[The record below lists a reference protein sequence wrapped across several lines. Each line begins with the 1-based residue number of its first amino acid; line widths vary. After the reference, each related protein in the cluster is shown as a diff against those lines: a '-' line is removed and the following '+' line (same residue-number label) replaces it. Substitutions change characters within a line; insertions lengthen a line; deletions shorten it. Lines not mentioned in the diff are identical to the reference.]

1 MIQSYNI
8 SSEAGTN
15 VLLNFAKSQQMKA
28 KDNFFLF
35 RISPVKSYYRNSM
48 IFYGR
53 KGETETKCLRI
64 VYADMKKALAR
75 NS

>member
-28 KDNFFLF
+28 KDNFLLSSFAF
-35 RISPVKSYYRNSM
+35 SPVKS
-48 IFYGR
+48 
-53 KGETETKCLRI
+53 
-64 VYADMKKALAR
+64 VYFALFVF
-75 NS
+75 